1 MTLSADLA
9 ARCADFWA
17 RVLSDEDEETGDD
30 CWYWKLACDRDGYG
44 KFLHAGN
51 KILAHRVAWML
62 HHKRDIPPGMVVMHE
77 CDTPR
82 CCKPAHLKLG
92 TQQEN
97 IADRVAKGRSA
108 FGRTA
113 RFTTKYCTARLWDP
127 RTDPPIATPEDWVRL
142 EAEWAAEAAAQ
153 PLGS

>member
-1 MTLSADLA
+1 MTLSAELA
-9 ARCADFWA
+9 TRADKFWL
-17 RVLSDEDEETGDD
+17 RVQTDEDDD
-30 CWYWKLACDRDGYG
+30 ECWLWIPVCDRDGYG
-44 KFLHAGN
+44 KFFDGTR

-62 HHKRDIPPGMVVMHE
+62 HHGRDIPDGMIVMHT
-77 CDTPR
+77 CDVPR
-82 CCKPAHLKLG
+82 CCRPDHLKLG

-113 RFTTKYCTARLWDP
+113 RFGKPLTGRLWDP
-127 RTDPPIATPEDWVRL
+127 RFDKPIATPEDWVRL